1 MSFSS
6 RGKSSQLSNIEGFIS
21 EAPLLHVFVFLY
33 ELHNRRMPHRKPTTD
48 QSTAEIRRVQ
58 VLVHRSAT
66 PDKILALP
74 TSLFALTTSLEH
86 RLRETRRSYRAKS
99 LLVHPDRCT
108 DVGAKS
114 AFQALQDAYEHIVLH
129 GWVPP
134 HLPASTAG
142 ASTTTTGGGSPA
154 TPPHPN
160 AAARMAEM
168 EAWMRRA
175 HQSYF
180 RGRRRCSGGGGL
192 GGGASGGAAGGRK
205 QSYRDLAEDV
215 MAGLDA
221 AGGWGSDDDEHDDEF
236 AAPEATEL
244 MAWLKTVHQRSGMV
258 GKKSKP
264 LFSLNRRQSRPNV
277 ENDDDDDDDEDDDDE
292 GNEEH
297 KRYNDD
303 EDESVRGRASPLANW
318 TAAARA
324 IASFRPYYTTTT
336 TASYTNRSPSS
347 PSSSSSASGG
357 DDDDDDYDDDVDQF
371 AKPRRK
377 LQVKNPTLK
386 RRRDLLRP
394 SSPASAAFS

>member
-1 MSFSS
+1 
-6 RGKSSQLSNIEGFIS
+6 
-21 EAPLLHVFVFLY
+21 
-33 ELHNRRMPHRKPTTD
+33 MPHRKPTTA

-58 VLVHRSAT
+58 VLVQRSAT

-114 AFQALQDAYEHIVLH
+114 AFQAIQDAYEHIVLH

-134 HLPASTAG
+134 HMPASTAG

-154 TPPHPN
+154 SPPHPN

-192 GGGASGGAAGGRK
+192 GGAGGGAAGGRK

-221 AGGWGSDDDEHDDEF
+221 AGGWGSDEDEHDEEF

-244 MAWLKTVHQRSGMV
+244 MAWLKTVHQRSSLV

-264 LFSLNRRQSRPNV
+264 LFSVNRRQSRPNV
-277 ENDDDDDDDEDDDDE
+277 ENDDDDDDGDDYDDDE
-292 GNEEH
+292 GGEERKCDNDNE
-297 KRYNDD
+297 DA
-303 EDESVRGRASPLANW
+303 SVRGRASPLADW
-318 TAAARA
+318 TSAASA
-324 IASFRPYYTTTT
+324 IPSFRPYYTTT
-336 TASYTNRSPSS
+336 YTIRLPSS

-357 DDDDDDYDDDVDQF
+357 DDDDDDDDADDDVDQF
-371 AKPRRK
+371 AKPRRQ
-377 LQVKNPTLK
+377 LQVENPTLK